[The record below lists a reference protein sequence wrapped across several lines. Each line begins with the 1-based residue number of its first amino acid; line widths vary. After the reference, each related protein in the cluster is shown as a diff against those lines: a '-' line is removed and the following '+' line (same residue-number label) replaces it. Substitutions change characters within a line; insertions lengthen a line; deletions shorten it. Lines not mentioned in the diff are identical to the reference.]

1 MKKIF
6 IFILL
11 TITCTVKALS
21 PNEMLMIVGAVKY
34 YNENCEGLNAAGY
47 RKMNQGLK
55 RFNPLNLSVT

>member
-34 YNENCEGLNAAGY
+34 YNENCEGLNAADC
-47 RKMNQGLK
+47 
-55 RFNPLNLSVT
+55 